1 MITNQALRD
10 QILVFSATDIA
21 AIRNGYA
28 SEGLHEA
35 REVINQL
42 MAAPASSGFYL
53 LQRDGK
59 VLDGNLPA
67 MAPRV
72 GSVEIAFSSGNRN
85 HQALGMGAFLAP
97 GLYVFSGSDMTGL
110 RAVQAHILNVM
121 LVLFGAA
128 MLLAVAGGA
137 LVSRSFLRRTDAM
150 AKATAKD
157 LR

>member
-1 MITNQALRD
+1 MAANLSIPCAARGICCVRIRFVRTEGFRLSAIYAGIFAASVVILGGFVLVITNQALHD

-53 LQRDGK
+53 LQRNGR

-67 MAPRV
+67 MAPRAGTLDV
-72 GSVEIAFSSGNRN
+72 TEAGHKI
-85 HQALGMGAFLAP
+85 LGTGAFLAP
-97 GLYVFSGSDMTGL
+97 GL
-110 RAVQAHILNVM
+110 
-121 LVLFGAA
+121 
-128 MLLAVAGGA
+128 
-137 LVSRSFLRRTDAM
+137 
-150 AKATAKD
+150 
-157 LR
+157 